1 MAPSY
6 ALDLIELLEETLK
19 RLESVEALS
28 PNDPALL
35 ELKRSIV
42 RTIAELE
49 ILKQEKSDAA

>member
-1 MAPSY
+1 MPSTY
-6 ALDLIELLEETLK
+6 LIELLEETLK

-28 PNDPALL
+28 PNDQALL